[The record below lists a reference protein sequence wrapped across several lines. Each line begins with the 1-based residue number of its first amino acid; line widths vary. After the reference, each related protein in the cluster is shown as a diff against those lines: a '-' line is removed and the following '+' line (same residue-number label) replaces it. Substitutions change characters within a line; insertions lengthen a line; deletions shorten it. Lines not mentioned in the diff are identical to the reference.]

1 MQKLRVGIIGAG
13 RIGQVHAKSI
23 TYHIPQAEIVAI
35 SDLFPENAQKVADDL
50 GIPKAVQDYHEI
62 LNDPT
67 VDAVL
72 ICSSTDTHA
81 DIAVEAAKAGK
92 HIFCE
97 KPVDLTVAKIKA
109 VEAAVKEAGVK
120 LQIGFNRR
128 YDHNFAAIKDLA
140 NAGKIGQLQTIKITS
155 RDPEPPPVSYVKV
168 SGGIFLDMTV
178 HDFDMARFIGGEVE
192 EVFVNAAVLVDP
204 AIGEAG
210 DVDTALVSLKFK
222 NGAIGVIDNCRKA
235 SYGYDQRLEVFGSR
249 AQASAANDTPT
260 HVAFIDENGK
270 VTAAERI
277 LPEALP
283 DNPNPVLKEF
293 FDYYRM
299 PRGFHARS
307 VNSTGAWTATT
318 PLSFMNMPLLSYGRE
333 ITIPT
338 LIVTG
343 EKAHSRYFAEDAF
356 KAVGSKQKELV
367 IVPSANHV
375 DLYDNA
381 AGKIPFGQFEQ
392 FFKTNLK

>member
-23 TYHIPQAEIVAI
+23 TYHIPQAEIVSI

-155 RDPEPPPVSYVKV
+155 RQ
-168 SGGIFLDMTV
+168 LC
-178 HDFDMARFIGGEVE
+178 
-192 EVFVNAAVLVDP
+192 P
-204 AIGEAG
+204 A
-210 DVDTALVSLKFK
+210 D
-222 NGAIGVIDNCRKA
+222 R
-235 SYGYDQRLEVFGSR
+235 
-249 AQASAANDTPT
+249 
-260 HVAFIDENGK
+260 
-270 VTAAERI
+270 
-277 LPEALP
+277 
-283 DNPNPVLKEF
+283 
-293 FDYYRM
+293 
-299 PRGFHARS
+299 
-307 VNSTGAWTATT
+307 
-318 PLSFMNMPLLSYGRE
+318 
-333 ITIPT
+333 
-338 LIVTG
+338 
-343 EKAHSRYFAEDAF
+343 
-356 KAVGSKQKELV
+356 
-367 IVPSANHV
+367 
-375 DLYDNA
+375 
-381 AGKIPFGQFEQ
+381 
-392 FFKTNLK
+392 